1 MEPPSTSPPVTTVA
15 SWTLTVLPVSLFLP
29 IAFPCHLVYMRLIL
43 SVLSCA
49 GEGNPVGGNVTS
61 NVSGSDVFYEEW
73 MMYVS
78 SDAFCLRICTA
89 DDPKNNI
96 TAALQCE
103 Q

>member
-1 MEPPSTSPPVTTVA
+1 MELPSTSPPVTTVA
-15 SWTLTVLPVSLFLP
+15 SWTLTVLPVSPCPLAFLC
-29 IAFPCHLVYMRLIL
+29 PCGNTGLIL
-43 SVLSCA
+43 SVPSCA

>member
-1 MEPPSTSPPVTTVA
+1 M
-15 SWTLTVLPVSLFLP
+15 LPVSPSSTYFSLSFREHELMMLLLLSLLF
-29 IAFPCHLVYMRLIL
+29 
-43 SVLSCA
+43 A

-61 NVSGSDVFYEEW
+61 NVSGADVFYEEW

>member
-1 MEPPSTSPPVTTVA
+1 
-15 SWTLTVLPVSLFLP
+15 
-29 IAFPCHLVYMRLIL
+29 
-43 SVLSCA
+43 
-49 GEGNPVGGNVTS
+49 
-61 NVSGSDVFYEEW
+61 
-73 MMYVS
+73 MYVS